1 MLYDGK
7 PGPINRKTVDPRHCT
22 RRNRGKGVLCSEDDS
37 AISDT
42 VPPFRSTFYD
52 LRLPRY
58 PQVSS
63 QSEFDS
69 LLLSYPFSLHPFFYF
84 VVIAFLSN
92 LENHE

>member
-1 MLYDGK
+1 MLYAGK
-7 PGPINRKTVDPRHCT
+7 PGPTNRKTVDAQD
-22 RRNRGKGVLCSEDDS
+22 RNRRKGVSCSEDDS

-63 QSEFDS
+63 QLEFDS
-69 LLLSYPFSLHPFFYF
+69 LLLSCPFSLHPFFYF